1 VYSDRIAQ
9 VLLASDEHPVGAL
22 GSHRAHEA
30 LGIGIHPGRLGRD
43 WQCFD
48 SDRSE
53 HGVERGGELGI
64 PVPDQVGEPGS
75 GFFQF
80 AGKVAGELS
89 GPLVRRVPGDA
100 KYVHPPC
107 LDFDDERDVQAAECE
122 RAVDMEE
129 IGSEQ
134 GGGVGAQENAPG
146 PCGCRKPVPSGQM
159 PGGARPGGWRLAD
172 ARCPAGWWDD
182 LRLVGLKL
190 IFLIVTRAV
199 SLLGLSRREWWWK
212 DAEILMLRHQVAVSQ
227 RKRPHAHSRLTWPD
241 RAWLA
246 LLAGTVPAERLAAMR
261 LIVTPGTIVRW
272 HRDIVRRRWARRS
285 RRGRSGRPATH
296 RKVRSAVLRL
306 ARENESWGY
315 RRIHGEL
322 AGLGITVAASTV
334 WQILKDAGISPAPRR
349 DGLGWAEFLRSQ
361 AQGILALDFFT
372 ADLLNGT
379 KVYVL
384 AAIEHGTRRIRIL
397 GATGHPAQSW
407 VVQQAR
413 NLLMDL
419 DDAGMSVKFI
429 LHDRDASFTAAFDA
443 VFQAAGARVVRS
455 AVQAPRMNSIM
466 ERWIGSCRREL
477 LDRTLI
483 WNQRHLMTA
492 LREYEDFYNTHR
504 PHRTLNQAA
513 PLRPL
518 PDGVTDLD
526 HFRLRRRDRAGG
538 VIHEY
543 RLVA

>member
-1 VYSDRIAQ
+1 
-9 VLLASDEHPVGAL
+9 
-22 GSHRAHEA
+22 
-30 LGIGIHPGRLGRD
+30 
-43 WQCFD
+43 
-48 SDRSE
+48 
-53 HGVERGGELGI
+53 
-64 PVPDQVGEPGS
+64 
-75 GFFQF
+75 
-80 AGKVAGELS
+80 
-89 GPLVRRVPGDA
+89 
-100 KYVHPPC
+100 
-107 LDFDDERDVQAAECE
+107 
-122 RAVDMEE
+122 
-129 IGSEQ
+129 
-134 GGGVGAQENAPG
+134 
-146 PCGCRKPVPSGQM
+146 
-159 PGGARPGGWRLAD
+159 
-172 ARCPAGWWDD
+172 
-182 LRLVGLKL
+182 VGLKL
-190 IFLIVTRAV
+190 IFLIVSRAV
-199 SLLGLSRREWWWK
+199 SLLGLSRRESWWK
-212 DAEILMLRHQVAVSQ
+212 DAEILMLRHQLTVAE
-227 RKRPHAHSRLTWPD
+227 RERPRARARLMWPD

-246 LLAGTVPAERLAAMR
+246 LLAGTVPAEHLAALR
-261 LIVTPGTIVRW
+261 LIVTPGTILRW
-272 HRDIVRRRWARRS
+272 QRDIVRRRWARRS
-285 RRGRSGRPATH
+285 RRSRSGRPQI
-296 RKVRSAVLRL
+296 RRDVRSVVLRL

-322 AGLGITVAASTV
+322 AGLGIAVAPSTV

-349 DGLGWAEFLRSQ
+349 DGPGWAEFLRSQ

-384 AAIEHGTRRIRIL
+384 AVIEHGTRRIRIL
-397 GATGHPAQSW
+397 GATEHPIQSW
-407 VVQQAR
+407 IVQQAR

-419 DDAGMSVKFI
+419 DDAGMSVKFV

-483 WNQRHLMTA
+483 WNQRHLMTV

-504 PHRTLNQAA
+504 PHRTLHQAA

-518 PDGVTDLD
+518 PDGIIDLD
-526 HFRLRRRDRAGG
+526 HFRVRRRDRAGG